1 MTSPVTAALDRPEG
15 GDRTRPR
22 NRSVEVDAIRAI
34 AALAVVVAHGSG
46 LALINRQASAAQF
59 VFLAGGLGVLLFFVL
74 SGFLIG
80 GPFVR
85 ALIDGHSMPEKGAY
99 GLRRVARIFPAYW
112 VAFAAMMV
120 VAPMM
125 VHWWQLPVHLLLV
138 QSWVPGENGAVFFVA
153 WSLGFEA
160 TFYVFVPLA
169 ASVAAARM
177 HGGRLNLLGGISLA
191 AWLSGAATLVAADLV
206 LPSAAPNSLLQQL
219 ALFGHDGPLFGLT
232 LFAPG
237 VLVAL
242 AGTDEARKRTTGPWA
257 LYRALVRRP
266 ATAVPI
272 LLVVLVAAAVA
283 AWSHSFV
290 VRDAISHNFLWL
302 AAALFLAIIAE
313 AGGWTRALGRVLAPV
328 GLISYGIYLWH
339 WVFKSWLDA
348 TGSTWVRR
356 GGLSAT
362 LFDIALLLALSVPAA
377 TASWFLIEKPAMTW
391 AANRI
396 GRHRAVVAA
405 GAKPS

>member
-1 MTSPVTAALDRPEG
+1 MTSAVTAALDRPEE
-15 GDRTRPR
+15 GDRTRAK

-34 AALAVVVAHGSG
+34 AVLAVVVAHGAG

-59 VFLAGGLGVLLFFVL
+59 VLFSGDLGVLIFFVL

-85 ALIDGHSMPEKGAY
+85 ALIDGHTMPKTGTY
-99 GLRRVARIFPAYW
+99 GLRRVARILPAYW
-112 VAFAAMMV
+112 VAFAAAMV
-120 VAPMM
+120 LAPMA
-125 VHWWQLPVHLLLV
+125 VHWWQWPVHLLLV
-138 QSWVPGENGAVFFVA
+138 QSWVPGESGAVFFIA

-177 HGGRLNLLGGISLA
+177 HGDRLNSLAAISLA
-191 AWLSGAATLVAADLV
+191 AWLGGAATLVVADLV
-206 LPSAAPNSLLQQL
+206 LSSATANSILQQL
-219 ALFGHDGPLFGLT
+219 AFFGHDGPLLGLT
-232 LFAPG
+232 MFAPG

-242 AGTDEARKRTTGPWA
+242 ASTDEAGRRAAGPWA
-257 LYRALVRRP
+257 VYRDLVRP
-266 ATAVPI
+266 ATAVPV
-272 LLVVLVAAAVA
+272 LLVALAAAAVT
-283 AWSHSFV
+283 AWSHNFV
-290 VRDAISHNFLWL
+290 VRDAITRNLLWV

-313 AGGWTRALGRVLAPV
+313 ARGGSRPLGRILAPV
-328 GLISYGIYLWH
+328 GVISYGIYLWH
-339 WVFKSWLDA
+339 WVLKSWLDA

-356 GGLSAT
+356 GSLSASF
-362 LFDIALLLALSVPAA
+362 FDIALLLALTVPAA
-377 TASWFLIEKPAMTW
+377 VASWFLIEKPAMTW